1 MGTLQSGSP
10 LPVGFI
16 DASTNAGVAD
26 RNAHQCCKTRS
37 AVAHRLQ
44 QATQEPPRRPRAVEA
59 YRPRAQLAGRPDTTQ
74 IGRFGALRAASA
86 LGGGERGVHDVQETS
101 LLMAP

>member
-1 MGTLQSGSP
+1 MGTLQSGFP

-37 AVAHRLQ
+37 AVAYGCSRLRRSHRG
-44 QATQEPPRRPRAVEA
+44 AREPSKRIDRGHNWPAGQTPLKSGALGRYRPLVLSVEA
-59 YRPRAQLAGRPDTTQ
+59 DEACMTYKSRLY
-74 IGRFGALRAASA
+74 
-86 LGGGERGVHDVQETS
+86 
-101 LLMAP
+101 